1 MSSASWIKVSS
12 MKKRMY
18 LLKKEL
24 ETVFAVKSGLTEERI
39 PVQSGVEAILMLRGH
54 RKQTTE

>member
-1 MSSASWIKVSS
+1 